1 MITTEQVLLLQQ
13 LEDDVRTMRELQNT
27 YFRDR
32 NQFNLTNAR
41 AAERKV
47 DEKLTRLKI
56 LGNGGKQTLFTRDEV
71 AREILSADTIN
82 LTPFKDGNMWSVL
95 YGDNIQEGF
104 VGFGPTIFDALAA
117 FIADFIDY
125 FKPGTPGVKRPFGP
139 TQYEEAAK

>member
-82 LTPFKDGNMWSVL
+82 LPPYKDGNQWCVL
-95 YGDNIQEGF
+95 LGDNIQEGF
-104 VGFGPTIFDALAA
+104 VGFGPTVCDALGA
-117 FIADFIDY
+117 FVADIVDY
-125 FKPGTPGVKRPFGP
+125 FKPGTPGVKRPLGP
-139 TQYEEAAK
+139 TKYDAK

>member
-71 AREILSADTIN
+71 AQQLLSAESVN
-82 LTPFKDGNMWSVL
+82 LEPFKDGNQWCVL
-95 YGDNIQEGF
+95 FGDNIQEGF
-104 VGFGPTIFDALAA
+104 VGFGSTIYDALVA
-117 FIADFIDY
+117 FIAEFIEY
-125 FKPGTPGVKRPFGP
+125 FQPGTPGVKRPF
-139 TQYEEAAK
+139 EK

>member
-82 LTPFKDGNMWSVL
+82 LAPYKDGNQWCVL
-95 YGDNIQEGF
+95 LGDNIQEGF
-104 VGFGPTIFDALAA
+104 VGFGPTVCDALGA
-117 FIADFIDY
+117 FVADIVDY
-125 FKPGTPGVKRPFGP
+125 FKPGTPGIKRPFGP
-139 TQYEEAAK
+139 TKYEQGV

>member
-82 LTPFKDGNMWSVL
+82 LAPYKDGNQWCVL
-95 YGDNIQEGF
+95 LGDNIQEGF
-104 VGFGPTIFDALAA
+104 VGFGPTVCDALGA
-117 FIADFIDY
+117 FVADIVDY
-125 FKPGTPGVKRPFGP
+125 FKPGTPGVKRPLGP
-139 TQYEEAAK
+139 TKYDAK

>member
-13 LEDDVRTMRELQNT
+13 LAEETQKMRELQNT
-27 YFRDR
+27 YFNNRT
-32 NQFNLTNAR
+32 QFNLTNAR
-41 AAERKV
+41 SQERKV
-47 DEKLTRLKI
+47 DELLTKLRYKGT
-56 LGNGGKQTLFTRDEV
+56 GEKQKLFTRDEV

-139 TQYEEAAK
+139 TKYEEAAK

>member
-82 LTPFKDGNMWSVL
+82 LTPFNDGNQWSVL
-95 YGDNIQEGF
+95 LGDNIQEGF
-104 VGFGPTIFDALAA
+104 VGFGPTVCDALGA
-117 FIADFIDY
+117 FIADIVDY

-139 TQYEEAAK
+139 TKYDAK